1 MLKYKFFL
9 SLRLLQNSNL
19 YGLQRTYTTEQED
32 WKMQQNQKDR
42 TIPLSNQN
50 NLKKQAL
57 LDKLRLFSWL
67 FFIASAIIVG
77 TFVISVLILGKAI
90 ITFINIVTIEGF
102 VLLILGGLF
111 SLAGP
116 SALMRRV
123 TPQSVDILAKTVER
137 EQRDGTRSRQVNDAL
152 FLGLLGLLLIG
163 IAMVLWPIL
172 S

>member
-1 MLKYKFFL
+1 
-9 SLRLLQNSNL
+9 
-19 YGLQRTYTTEQED
+19 
-32 WKMQQNQKDR
+32 MQQSQKDR

-67 FFIASAIIVG
+67 FFIAGAIIVG
-77 TFVISVLILGKAI
+77 TFIISVLILGKAV

-102 VLLILGGLF
+102 VLLVLGALF

-137 EQRDGTRSRQVNDAL
+137 EQRDGMRSRQVNDAL
-152 FLGLLGLLLIG
+152 LLGLLGLLLLG

>member
-1 MLKYKFFL
+1 
-9 SLRLLQNSNL
+9 
-19 YGLQRTYTTEQED
+19 
-32 WKMQQNQKDR
+32 MQQDQKDM
-42 TIPLSNQN
+42 TILLSNQN
-50 NLKKQAL
+50 NLKKQAM
-57 LDKLRLFSWL
+57 LDKFRLFSWL
-67 FFIASAIIVG
+67 FFIACSIIVG
-77 TFVISVLILGKAI
+77 TFVISVLILGKAV

-102 VLLILGGLF
+102 ALLILGALF

-137 EQRDGTRSRQVNDAL
+137 EQRDGMRSRQVNDAL
-152 FLGLLGLLLIG
+152 FLGLLGLLLLG